1 MPFED
6 FVVCD
11 ADMHVME
18 PADLWQRYMTP
29 EYRHAAPI
37 GMTELKRDIR
47 VKVKSQI
54 LLRAGPVRPLK
65 ERGGSG
71 IGWRPDQE
79 AAYGEAEARG
89 WDAQAQL
96 DAMDREGVDL
106 TVLFPTRGLFALG
119 LDSTEQIGADGLEPS
134 FATAIARA
142 YNDWLHHFCSYDPAR
157 LKLNALVPI
166 VDNVEGAVDEIR
178 RVVTELG
185 AVSIQPGSTRAD
197 CRLDDPA
204 YEPVWAEA
212 ERLNVPLTFHG
223 TAQLHLS
230 QRYARDPLH
239 GHASGRGIEHPV
251 AFMELLYGGVLER
264 HPGLR
269 VAFLEAGASWIM
281 YWLFRLEE
289 ECEKSV
295 EFTPGLDE
303 RVRLRA
309 IEYWQRQCFTS
320 VEVDEW
326 PLRHVID
333 MVGDDT
339 LMVSSDFPHHDCAFP
354 EAFTRFMAIPGV
366 SDESR
371 SRILWDNTARLYN
384 LA

>member
-1 MPFED
+1 MARDGFKWID
-6 FVVCD
+6 C
-11 ADMHVME
+11 DMHLAE
-18 PADLWQRYMTP
+18 PGDLWDDYIDPAFKDSYHQWV
-29 EYRHAAPI
+29 
-37 GMTELKRDIR
+37 R
-47 VKVKSQI
+47 VDASFNS
-54 LLRAGPVRPLK
+54 LLQVQRAGPRPVERTQEEERVHPTARLK
-65 ERGGSG
+65 AKRYPELRPYANASG
-71 IGWRPDQE
+71 TWVEPEG
-79 AAYGEAEARG
+79 
-89 WDAQAQL
+89 QL
-96 DAMDREGVDL
+96 RAMDTEGIDVA
-106 TVLFPTRGLFALG
+106 VLFPSVGSNGWRNAPPDAAG
-119 LDSTEQIGADGLEPS
+119 
-134 FATAIARA
+134 AIARA

-371 SRILWDNTARLYN
+371 RRILWDNTARLYN